1 VKKSNNKY
9 RALAKN
15 NASIKRAEA
24 VAEAAIAA
32 VAAAVFRGRSFYV
45 AAIPEGERLAR
56 GEEAT
61 QEAGRGGQAG

>member
-56 GEEAT
+56 EEAT